1 MITENET
8 VRLIDFGLSKASKN
22 GKTLSTVAGTPYY
35 MAPEVLEGAYSKQ
48 ADIWSLGVLL
58 YTLVSGY
65 LPFQGSNAAEVFR
78 KIKEADYHF
87 NHAEFSAVSDEC
99 KDLIGK
105 LLVTNQKK
113 RLTGQQALNHPWFKM
128 FNDPNSATKGAQD
141 IKISSDV
148 LDRLRSFKGV
158 STFKKAAMNLLVK
171 TANEKEVQEL
181 RAAFQAIDTDG
192 TGFIRAQELNDILI
206 QKRMNV
212 SDAEVR
218 EMIDQMDYHN
228 NKKINYSEFLAATID
243 IKSFLSE
250 SRLKAVFNQFDTDSS
265 GKITEENIYLAMQ
278 KLGREMDKVEIH

>member
-1 MITENET
+1 
-8 VRLIDFGLSKASKN
+8 
-22 GKTLSTVAGTPYY
+22 
-35 MAPEVLEGAYSKQ
+35 
-48 ADIWSLGVLL
+48 
-58 YTLVSGY
+58 
-65 LPFQGSNAAEVFR
+65 
-78 KIKEADYHF
+78 
-87 NHAEFSAVSDEC
+87 
-99 KDLIGK
+99 
-105 LLVTNQKK
+105 
-113 RLTGQQALNHPWFKM
+113 M
-128 FNDPNSATKGAQD
+128 FNDPSSATKGAQD

-278 KLGREMDKVEIH
+278 KLGREMDKAEIHDMIVQHDTTGDGCLSFPEFKAIFFDDKELEDEDGDAPFGEDGPQAAAQQ